1 MRRMCDANVSRL
13 CHHAFLHTTS
23 LISAPLLHMKKTCLP
38 GLLCPVAFV
47 LFRKTKPYN
56 TSLCKLPHS
65 SYDDDVI
72 LFCAVLCR
80 SRAGGLYILCD
91 TEPSHEEIALE
102 RLVGKRKLEPFSS
115 PTPIE
120 GEGGG
125 DKTNLSNST
134 FFCLETLG

>member
-1 MRRMCDANVSRL
+1 
-13 CHHAFLHTTS
+13 
-23 LISAPLLHMKKTCLP
+23 MKKTCLP

-47 LFRKTKPYN
+47 LFRKAKPYN
-56 TSLCKLPHS
+56 TSLCKLP
-65 SYDDDVI
+65 
-72 LFCAVLCR
+72 
-80 SRAGGLYILCD
+80 RAFILCD

-102 RLVGKRKLEPFSS
+102 RLVGKRKLEPFSI

-125 DKTNLSNST
+125 DKTNLSNFT